1 MLVNL
6 LQVGKKDIE
15 NAIRW
20 QGLEL
25 EVEICVKQLAKDKVQ
40 EDMQKLQ
47 NIFEE
52 VSVKEVK
59 QKLIWKK

>member
-6 LQVGKKDIE
+6 LEAGKRDIE
-15 NAIRW
+15 SAIRW

-25 EVEICVKQLAKDKVQ
+25 SVEICVKQQVKNKV
-40 EDMQKLQ
+40 DMDIQRLKEV
-47 NIFEE
+47 FEE

-59 QKLIWKK
+59 NKLIWRK